1 MINNTPT
8 SALIDECGRQSENCA
23 YTSTSFIIWL
33 RLLRWVR
40 TICVISPVV
49 FGAIA
54 TWKIIAQ
61 SSPIWTAVFALLA
74 TVIPPV
80 YRASKLDQTIGDYE
94 TLAGEFANLR
104 DRFRQLARISSH
116 KPFDDFKSETNPIFE
131 RLENA
136 RSRALAPPEWT
147 FKQARRKHKAGHY
160 NHDCDDRVA
169 KLPLDSDE
177 LKHVSSK
184 SSE

>member
-1 MINNTPT
+1 MIDNTPT
-8 SALIDECGRQSENCA
+8 SALVDECERQSENCA
-23 YTSTSFIIWL
+23 HTSTSFIIWL
-33 RLLRWVR
+33 RLLRWLR

-49 FGAIA
+49 CGAIA

-61 SSPIWTAVFALLA
+61 SSTTWAAVFALLA

-80 YRASKLDQTIGDYE
+80 YRASKLDQAIGDYE
-94 TLAGEFANLR
+94 TLAGEFSNLR

-116 KPFDDFKSETNPIFE
+116 KLFDDFKSETNPIFE

-136 RSRALAPPEWT
+136 RSRPLAPPDWT
-147 FKQARRKHKAGHY
+147 FKLARRKHKAGHY
-160 NHDCDDRVA
+160 NHDYDDCVA
-169 KLPLDSDE
+169 KLPLAPDE